1 MNVGHVQNRWP
12 LGATF
17 GLFIRVIILSI
28 IVTDGN
34 HHLVGATGS
43 KKFMRGLL
51 IGTILGRGQPPL
63 VATAG
68 VAPAAAFST
77 GFSQP
82 FAVGPQVVAA
92 PQILTQQVAVPMAV
106 PFAIGPTGFG
116 INPFANP
123 FNGGATAATGG
134 VNTVATASSS
144 VVPFATQAGFNGL

>member
-1 MNVGHVQNRWP
+1 MIVGPVKKRWP
-12 LGATF
+12 HAIC
-17 GLFIRVIILSI
+17 GLFICV
-28 IVTDGN
+28 VTITSVD
-34 HHLVGATGS
+34 LVGATGS

-51 IGTILGRGQPPL
+51 IGTILGRGQPPF

-68 VAPAAAFST
+68 VAPATAFSS
-77 GFSQP
+77 GLVSQP

-106 PFAIGPTGFG
+106 PFAVGPTGFG
-116 INPFANP
+116 INPFANA

-144 VVPFATQAGFNGL
+144 VVPFATQGFNGL